1 MLIIKHRVNTIE
13 NLLITPKEYG
23 VEIDLRS
30 YKNRIIINHEP
41 FENGVIFLDWLKYY
55 QHKFLILN
63 VKEEGLEKYILDI
76 VNNQNIKNFFL
87 LDQSMP
93 FLIKTVL
100 SGESRTA
107 LRVSEYESLETA
119 LKFKNKAKWIWVDH
133 FSHFPLQ
140 IDDFK
145 KLKNFNFKICI
156 VSPELQGFNYEAVEN
171 IKNKLF
177 NDKYIFDAV
186 CTKFPELWKT

>member
-1 MLIIKHRVNTIE
+1 MLIIKHSVNTIE
-13 NLLITPKEYG
+13 NLLVTPKEYG

-41 FENGVIFLDWLKYY
+41 FENGVDFLDWLKYY

-63 VKEEGLEKYILDI
+63 IKEEGLEKYILDI
-76 VNNQNIKNFFL
+76 VNNQNIKDFFF

-119 LKFKNKAKWIWVDH
+119 LKFKNKAKWIWVDF
-133 FSHFPLQ
+133 FSHFPLE
-140 IDDFK
+140 IDDLN
-145 KLKNFNFKICI
+145 KLKNSNFKICL
-156 VSPELQGFNYEAVEN
+156 VSPELQGFNYEAAVN
-171 IKNKLF
+171 FKNKLF
-177 NDKYIFDAV
+177 KDKYIYDAV